1 MIICNIHGIY
11 YIVFFNHSLPTIS
24 QQPFLKDSHPRLDFC
39 FTLKEHD
46 AQGRTTKWRS
56 HFIVAN
62 RCYLLLLFGGDCGDD
77 HCKSSCH
84 VKVTRQENLRQL
96 TWGECWLGQWI
107 LDFWMKVHHFFFF
120 AGDTSFIPTWPP
132 SVHLMLFR
140 FQSDATA
147 SGRSMSHI
155 WVNWDSMSFHLRV
168 TFRMSSKGATRN
180 DCTMFFCPDVV
191 FQIAICEKSDELK
204 MTTKREQVSKK
215 P

>member
-1 MIICNIHGIY
+1 MFEPVLCFFSSNNQILNVKEYCMIICNIHGIY

-120 AGDTSFIPTWPP
+120 CRWYEFYPYLTTQCPSDVISFPEWCNSIREKYE
-132 SVHLMLFR
+132 SY
-140 FQSDATA
+140 
-147 SGRSMSHI
+147 MS
-155 WVNWDSMSFHLRV
+155 
-168 TFRMSSKGATRN
+168 
-180 DCTMFFCPDVV
+180 
-191 FQIAICEKSDELK
+191 
-204 MTTKREQVSKK
+204 
-215 P
+215 